1 MRGGAASAGEDAG
14 SYRAPRAAACAF
26 GHADRGAYAWCR
38 SRPQPIFLPR
48 QSFAWP
54 SSYDSSC
61 IPSTM
66 TLSTYL
72 LYVAAVALL
81 IATPG
86 PTMLMCMT
94 NALNHGPRRA
104 MTSVAG
110 SVSAVLVVMVLSA
123 MGLGALLAASEA
135 AFTTA
140 KLIGA
145 AYLVW
150 LGVKTFRSDASALTV
165 DGDAAGGSRRSF
177 YLQGLLVGAS
187 NPKAML
193 FFAAF
198 FPQFLN
204 PAAPMAP
211 QFTILALTFMAFEF
225 TVLTTCALSVS
236 RLAPLLRQSGP
247 VRWVNRI
254 CGGLFTL
261 MGGLLL
267 FTRRSA

>member
-1 MRGGAASAGEDAG
+1 
-14 SYRAPRAAACAF
+14 
-26 GHADRGAYAWCR
+26 
-38 SRPQPIFLPR
+38 
-48 QSFAWP
+48 
-54 SSYDSSC
+54 
-61 IPSTM
+61 M

-123 MGLGALLAASEA
+123 MGLGALLAASET
-135 AFTTA
+135 AFTAA
-140 KLIGA
+140 KLMGA

-150 LGVKTFRSDASALTV
+150 LGIKTFRSDASPMAV
-165 DGDAAGGSRRSF
+165 DGQAAGKPRRSF

-187 NPKAML
+187 NPKAVL

-204 PAAPMAP
+204 PAAPMVP

-225 TVLTTCALSVS
+225 AVLTTCALSVS

-247 VRWVNRI
+247 IRWVNRI

>member
-1 MRGGAASAGEDAG
+1 
-14 SYRAPRAAACAF
+14 
-26 GHADRGAYAWCR
+26 
-38 SRPQPIFLPR
+38 
-48 QSFAWP
+48 
-54 SSYDSSC
+54 
-61 IPSTM
+61 M

-86 PTMLMCMT
+86 PTMLMCLT

-110 SVSAVLVVMVLSA
+110 SVSAVLVVMLVSA
-123 MGLGALLAASEA
+123 AGLGALLATSET

-140 KLIGA
+140 KVIGA
-145 AYLVW
+145 AYLIW
-150 LGVKTFRSDASALTV
+150 LGIKTFRSDASALAV
-165 DGDAAGGSRRSF
+165 DAATPGAPRRSF

-187 NPKAML
+187 NPKAVL

-204 PAAPMAP
+204 PSAPMAP
-211 QFTILALTFMAFEF
+211 QFAILAVTFMAFEF
-225 TVLTTCALSVS
+225 AVLTTCALSVS
-236 RLAPLLRQSGP
+236 RLAPLLRRSGP
-247 VRWVNRI
+247 VKWVNRV

-267 FTRRSA
+267 LTRRAA

>member
-1 MRGGAASAGEDAG
+1 
-14 SYRAPRAAACAF
+14 
-26 GHADRGAYAWCR
+26 
-38 SRPQPIFLPR
+38 
-48 QSFAWP
+48 
-54 SSYDSSC
+54 
-61 IPSTM
+61 M

-110 SVSAVLVVMVLSA
+110 SVSAVLIVMLLLA
-123 MGLGALLAASEA
+123 MGLGALLAASET

-140 KLIGA
+140 KFIGA
-145 AYLVW
+145 AYLIW
-150 LGVKTFRSDASALTV
+150 LGIKTFRSDASALAV
-165 DGDAAGGSRRSF
+165 QGGEAGATSGSAPRRSF

-187 NPKAML
+187 NPKAVL

-211 QFTILALTFMAFEF
+211 QFAILALTFMAFEF

-267 FTRRSA
+267 LTRRTA